1 MRSIVPILL
10 AALAVAGVAR
20 AENRREL
27 AQLTA
32 KAAIA
37 VDAQTGTVY
46 FSRNASTPLPPAST
60 TKVLTAVVALKH
72 TAPDELMRVSKHAAS
87 MPPSKAYLRSGSV
100 YSSRSMLHALMLRSA
115 NDASVVIAE
124 HVGGSVPGF
133 ARLMNQTARSL
144 GATQSHFITP
154 NGLPQRG
161 HVSTAQDLAMIMR
174 GALQTAGMRGILS
187 KRTEVIEPV
196 SGKAQRIALRST
208 NRMLW
213 REDLTVLG
221 KTGWTR
227 EAKRCFVGVASAN
240 GREVIIAILGSHDL
254 WGDVELLSTFG
265 LGRAVP
271 NYDEWRNGAGWQQA
285 AVPPPAAA
293 QPQVTW
299 HRGTGQVA
307 PPPARNPHPA
317 PAPQM
322 QAFQREQSG
331 GGKRDTA
338 SARRQVVPQG
348 DREDL
353 RRAQLRYHVE
363 LGSFKS
369 KVRAQQLARELAKR
383 GYRADIRATGR
394 VHQVIVKNFTTRDA
408 ARKAAQTLGRALK
421 VEPVVTASR

>member
-1 MRSIVPILL
+1 MGKLLPILL
-10 AALAVAGVAR
+10 AALAVAGAAR
-20 AENRREL
+20 ADEL

-37 VDAQTGTVY
+37 VDVQTGAVY
-46 FSRNASTPLPPAST
+46 FSRNAAQPLPPAST
-60 TKVLTAVVALKH
+60 TKVLTAVVALQN
-72 TAPDELMRVSKHAAS
+72 TAPDELMRVSRHAAS
-87 MPPSKAYLRSGSV
+87 MPPSKAYLKSGTV
-100 YSSRSMLHALMLRSA
+100 YTSRALLHALMLRSA

-144 GATQSHFITP
+144 GATQSNFITP

-161 HVSTAQDLAMIMR
+161 HVSTAQDLARIMR
-174 GALQTAGMRGILS
+174 GALQTPGMRSILT

-213 REDLTVLG
+213 REDLSVLG

-240 GREVIIAILGSHDL
+240 GKEVIIAILGSRDL

-271 NYDEWRNGAGWQQA
+271 NYDEWRNRAGWQQA
-285 AVPPPAAA
+285 AVPPPANAEA
-293 QPQVTW
+293 PVTW
-299 HRGTGQVA
+299 YRGTGQVA
-307 PPPARNPHPA
+307 PPPARNPRTA

-322 QAFQREQSG
+322 QTFQQQERARTA
-331 GGKRDTA
+331 KRSVA
-338 SARRQVVPQG
+338 SAPRRQVVPQG

-369 KVRAQQLARELAKR
+369 KVRAQQLARDLAKR
-383 GYRADIRATGR
+383 GYRAEIRNTGR
-394 VHQVIVKNFTTRDA
+394 MHQVVVKNFTTRDA

>member
-1 MRSIVPILL
+1 L
-10 AALAVAGVAR
+10 AVLAVAGVAG
-20 AENRREL
+20 ADSGREL

-37 VDAQTGTVY
+37 VDVQTGTVY
-46 FSRNASTPLPPAST
+46 FTRNASTPLPPAST
-60 TKVLTAVVALKH
+60 TKVLTAVVALQN
-72 TAPDELMRVSKHAAS
+72 TAPDELMRVSSHAAS
-87 MPPSKAYLRSGSV
+87 MPPSKAYLKSGTV
-100 YSSRSMLHALMLRSA
+100 YTSRSLLHALMLRSA

-144 GATQSHFITP
+144 GATQSNFITP
-154 NGLPQRG
+154 NGLPMRG
-161 HVSTAQDLAMIMR
+161 HVSTAQDLARIMR
-174 GALQTAGMRGILS
+174 GALQTPGMRSILS
-187 KRTEVIEPV
+187 KRTEVIEAV
-196 SGKAQRIALRST
+196 SGRAQRIALRST

-213 REDLTVLG
+213 RDDLSVLG

-240 GREVIIAILGSHDL
+240 GREVIIAILGSRDL

-271 NYDEWRNGAGWQQA
+271 NYDEWRNRAGLQQA
-285 AVPPPAAA
+285 AIDPPAAGA
-293 QPQVTW
+293 APPVTW

-307 PPPARNPHPA
+307 PPPTRNPHTA

-322 QAFQREQSG
+322 QAFQERS
-331 GGKRDTA
+331 RAATRSTA
-338 SARRQVVPQG
+338 SARRPEVPQG

-369 KVRAQQLARELAKR
+369 KVRAQQLARDLAKR
-383 GYRADIRATGR
+383 GYRAEIRPTGR
-394 VHQVIVKNFTTRDA
+394 MHQLVVKNFTTRDA
-408 ARKAAQTLGRALK
+408 ARKAAVTLGRALK